1 METKKPWLIYWLP
14 YEDDREMVSL
24 YSRYQDYVCCVM
36 AENQK
41 EAIQKGTVI
50 DWVNES
56 RELSMNVYDSAKID
70 QNLSY
75 RYMYDHF
82 STVKIQL
89 RKGGLRLAKVLNE
102 LFG

>member
-1 METKKPWLIYWLP
+1 MNLDYFSKK
-14 YEDDREMVSL
+14 
-24 YSRYQDYVCCVM
+24 
-36 AENQK
+36 QK
-41 EAIQKGTVI
+41 EAIQKGSVI

-56 RELSMNVYDSAKID
+56 RELAMLVYDSAKID

>member
-1 METKKPWLIYWLP
+1 
-14 YEDDREMVSL
+14 
-24 YSRYQDYVCCVM
+24 
-36 AENQK
+36 
-41 EAIQKGTVI
+41 
-50 DWVNES
+50 
-56 RELSMNVYDSAKID
+56 MNVYDSAKID